1 MRVSMW
7 VGVAVGVLAVVA
19 LSALVFGLSFERA
32 ALLAPAIV
40 ICVGGALALLILWG
54 KAALDVWRRR
64 RVPSDPPRSV
74 SRPDDLDDR
83 TLRAGR
89 RG

>member
-1 MRVSMW
+1 M
-7 VGVAVGVLAVVA
+7 GAVAVGSLAVVA

-40 ICVGGALALLILWG
+40 ICVGGAVGLFVLWG
-54 KAALDVWRRR
+54 KAALEPWRRR
-64 RVPSDPPRSV
+64 RAERMNLSDAPRSV
-74 SRPDDLDDR
+74 ARPDELDDCTMR
-83 TLRAGR
+83 TGR

>member
-1 MRVSMW
+1 MRAPVLLAA
-7 VGVAVGVLAVVA
+7 AVGSLAVVA
-19 LSALVFGLSFERA
+19 LAAVVFDLSFERA

-40 ICVGGALALLILWG
+40 ICIGGAVGLVVFWG
-54 KAALDVWRRR
+54 KAALEPVRRR
-64 RVPSDPPRSV
+64 RDPSDAPRTV
-74 SRPDDLDDR
+74 NRPDELDDH

>member
-1 MRVSMW
+1 MRVSI
-7 VGVAVGVLAVVA
+7 VAVAALGTFALVAVA
-19 LSALVFGLSFERA
+19 ALVFGLSFERA

-40 ICVGGALALLILWG
+40 ICIGGVVALVVLWT
-54 KAALDVWRRR
+54 KAALEPWRRR
-64 RVPSDPPRSV
+64 RDPSDPPRSV

-89 RG
+89 RS